1 MFDSALLKLAVR
13 LFGVYRRTP
22 YRLRRLLIA
31 AGRVVRLR
39 GTVPIRLQGYIMLVN
54 LSDNA
59 AFKYLSDKESYEREL
74 MKLALNLISANEFNL
89 FIDVGANYGPF
100 SLAAAHCWRQTA
112 RRRVVAFE
120 PDVRPFTALIES
132 ISANHFEPVMTA
144 VNSAVGDRS
153 GEIQLF
159 LSERSS
165 ASNRTF
171 AVHASDLRFK
181 GTTQVRSV
189 TLDQYFGG
197 ERWDDLSLLLKIDV
211 EGNELR
217 VLRGA
222 AEMLS
227 QARKLVLIFEYYP
240 LAMTESGLDS
250 GDLERW
256 LSHLQFDQAVCL
268 REGEWDRCPDVSAVL
283 VAMAATQERH
293 DPTHQGASVNFVLT
307 RGVQVPPEIFGA
319 AGATPV

>member
-1 MFDSALLKLAVR
+1 MFESALLGLAVR
-13 LFGVYRRTP
+13 FFGVYRRTP
-22 YRLRRLLIA
+22 YRLRRLLIS

-39 GTVPIRLQGYIMLVN
+39 GTVPIRLQGYTMLVN

-74 MKLALNLISANEFNL
+74 MELVLDLIAANEFNL

-100 SLAAAHCWRQTA
+100 SLAAAHFWRETA
-112 RRRVVAFE
+112 SRKVVAFE
-120 PDVRPFTALIES
+120 PDERPFTALAQS
-132 ISANHFEPVMTA
+132 IAANHFEPGMTA

-153 GEIQLF
+153 GEVQLY

-171 AVHASDLRFK
+171 AVNGSDLRFR
-181 GTTQVRSV
+181 GTAQVRAV
-189 TLDQYFGG
+189 TLDQYFAG
-197 ERWDDLSLLLKIDV
+197 ERWDDLSLVLKIDV

-222 AEMLS
+222 TEMLS
-227 QARKLVLIFEYYP
+227 QAKRFVLIFEYYP
-240 LAMTESGLDS
+240 LAMNESGLDS

-256 LSHLQFDQAVCL
+256 LAHLQFDQAVCL
-268 REGEWDRCPDVSAVL
+268 RDGAWDRCPDLPAVL
-283 VAMAATQERH
+283 VAMAATQVRR
-293 DPTHQGASVNFVLT
+293 DSTHQGASVNFVLT
-307 RGVQVPPEIFGA
+307 RGIQMPPEIVGSGA
-319 AGATPV
+319 AASV